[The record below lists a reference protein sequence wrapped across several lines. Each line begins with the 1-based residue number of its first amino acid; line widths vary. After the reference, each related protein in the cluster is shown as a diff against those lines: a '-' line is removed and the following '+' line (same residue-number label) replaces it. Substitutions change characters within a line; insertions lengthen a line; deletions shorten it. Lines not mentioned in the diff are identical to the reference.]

1 MPEQKG
7 KPQEDPK
14 GKPQEDDFI
23 SKIVK
28 DPAQPPDVL
37 LLTGYLGASSEPGY
51 TRLYFDPQFSNYV
64 EIPDAAILHTQKIP
78 PEQSPL
84 GESYVWIDKNAEIIH
99 GKVGPNRPKAKFLEG
114 PIFQDFMRG
123 AQFGGAA
130 APQPAPRPTLIG
142 SPTCAPELCVRPSI
156 AQPCQTS
163 FPIAC
168 PPQLTQLNSPTC
180 APELCLLPSIVQP
193 CPPPQPTQLNSP
205 TCAPAMCLLP
215 SVAQPCPPPQLTQ
228 LNSPTCAPELCV
240 RPSIVNFCPTPSAV
254 QLCQS
259 QPAICQ
265 PSVVGPCLSHPVICL
280 TPSAVQ
286 QCPPIT
292 LPFCPTEACPPQWTP
307 GSIAC
312 GWGQQP
318 GGPGQA
324 GGGGAMAQQVQPF
337 AGAAPQP
344 GLPPTQLFCPTHAP
358 FFCPQTVVFCPT
370 HPPFFC
376 PQTVPPACPQM
387 TPPQTVVFCP
397 PTMLPALCPPTVLPF
412 LCPTIAG
419 CPPPTIAGCLP
430 PWTPGSIACGWGQQ
444 PGGPGQPEGP
454 GQAGG
459 GAAMGQQAQPFAGA
473 APQPTPPQTQLFC
486 PTHAPFFCLQT
497 VPPACPQMTPPQTQ
511 LFCPTHAPFFCLQT
525 VPPACQTTELFC
537 PTHAPFFCPQ
547 VSLSPD
553 CLTPWTPVSIAC
565 GWGQQPGG
573 PGQVGGGPGQAGGAG
588 DILPPGN
595 QPQKPEQPGEPG
607 QTGGTGQG

>member
-7 KPQEDPK
+7 KPQEEPK

-78 PEQSPL
+78 AEQSPL

-123 AQFGGAA
+123 AQFGGAG
-130 APQPAPRPTLIG
+130 APQPAPRPTQLN

-156 AQPCQTS
+156 VQPCQTS

-180 APELCLLPSIVQP
+180 APELCLLPSVVYL

-205 TCAPAMCLLP
+205 TCAPELCLLP
-215 SVAQPCPPPQLTQ
+215 SLVQACPPPRPTQ
-228 LNSPTCAPELCV
+228 LNSPTCAPELCL
-240 RPSIVNFCPTPSAV
+240 RPSIVHICPTPSAV

-265 PSVVGPCLSHPVICL
+265 PSVAVPCLSHPVICP

-292 LPFCPTEACPPQWTP
+292 LPFCPTEACPQTQ
-307 GSIAC
+307 AC
-312 GWGQQP
+312 QP
-318 GGPGQA
+318 PMAQ

-344 GLPPTQLFCPTHAP
+344 ALPQTQLFCPTHA
-358 FFCPQTVVFCPT
+358 
-370 HPPFFC
+370 PFFC

-387 TPPQTVVFCP
+387 TPPQTV
-397 PTMLPALCPPTVLPF
+397 
-412 LCPTIAG
+412 
-419 CPPPTIAGCLP
+419 
-430 PWTPGSIACGWGQQ
+430 
-444 PGGPGQPEGP
+444 
-454 GQAGG
+454 
-459 GAAMGQQAQPFAGA
+459 
-473 APQPTPPQTQLFC
+473 LFC
-486 PTHAPFFCLQT
+486 PTHAPLFCPQT
-497 VPPACPQMTPPQTQ
+497 VPPASPQ
-511 LFCPTHAPFFCLQT
+511 
-525 VPPACQTTELFC
+525 
-537 PTHAPFFCPQ
+537 APFFCPQ
-547 VSLSPD
+547 VTCSPD
-553 CLTPWTPVSIAC
+553 CPPPWPPGSLAC
-565 GWGQQPGG
+565 GWGLQPGG
-573 PGQVGGGPGQAGGAG
+573 PGQAGAEGRPS
-588 DILPPGN
+588 PP
-595 QPQKPEQPGEPG
+595 
-607 QTGGTGQG
+607 